1 MPPTRHGPE
10 EEREPEPAIAESA
23 PPAQAPPL
31 RVNSAAGVLAL
42 QRSAGNRAVRAMLAR
57 EDDEE
62 TTTATAP
69 AKTDEQLFD
78 DAIKANDY
86 AKAAELIVKLPK
98 SIDKMSALSADQMY
112 KLADAAS
119 VDQLRLLQDAAIRQ
133 GGWTGGLAQF
143 AIRGKLVAKG
153 VGPAKSAAGAAF
165 GTLDT
170 KIVEKT
176 NGTATGGSYAYK
188 IEITFLPDATVVDAD
203 EIAFVQTVR
212 LVDTATGANKDPEQ
226 TNKNRMGADGTSI
239 DRLGG
244 REQGWYG
251 MTDTGGGGSTLKPWK
266 KSAPADAAF
275 MMDRPSWSV
284 PNTTWDFET
293 SVICRSGA
301 DAGKV
306 YATVTWGFSVDA
318 ARKIVEKERVV
329 TNKPTAGFSSAVD
342 RWNTQ
347 AAGPEADRNAPGQ
360 QSLPALK

>member
-1 MPPTRHGPE
+1 MPPTRPVPE
-10 EEREPEPAIAESA
+10 GEREPEQAIAGSA
-23 PPAQAPPL
+23 APAQAPPL
-31 RVNSAAGVLAL
+31 RLNSAAGVLAL
-42 QRSAGNRAVRAMLAR
+42 QRSAGNRAVQAMLAR

-153 VGPAKSAAGAAF
+153 VGAAKSAAGAAF
-165 GTLDT
+165 GTLET

-176 NGTATGGSYAYK
+176 NGTAAGGSYAYK

-203 EIAFVQTVR
+203 EIAFVQSVR

-244 REQGWYG
+244 REQGW
-251 MTDTGGGGSTLKPWK
+251 STLKPWK
-266 KSAPADAAF
+266 KAAPADAAF